1 MQKKIIALAI
11 AGLMSGAAFA
21 QSNVTISG
29 GFDNAVVTQKTE
41 WNGVTSRT
49 QNFMGSGQ
57 QLTPTIGFNVT
68 EDLGGGMK
76 AMARLN
82 WEFDNSLPATAPA
95 NGEVFVGL
103 SSMMGTLTLGTVNT
117 NSLGVAG
124 LRQPFGTKVGGGYGS
139 TLGAAQTRYADSV
152 KYDSPTWSGF
162 SFGYMHVMGTTTAPA
177 SAAVA
182 NGNVAAVVAST
193 TLANRNEWALKYA
206 NGPINVQY
214 ARMDLGEAAAEG
226 TADQRQNSLGVSY
239 DLGMVKLMGG
249 YGTETR
255 QLLGVKTVDAKNWNI
270 AADFP
275 FAGKFNLLANY
286 GKLDSKVQGT
296 AAAPL
301 NNDRVMWGIG
311 MKYAFSKRTNAYV
324 RYVSDD
330 VKNVAAAGF
339 DGQKTTL
346 MGIAHTF

>member
-1 MQKKIIALAI
+1 
-11 AGLMSGAAFA
+11 
-21 QSNVTISG
+21 
-29 GFDNAVVTQKTE
+29 
-41 WNGVTSRT
+41 
-49 QNFMGSGQ
+49 MGSGQ
-57 QLTPTIGFNVT
+57 QLTPTLGFNVT

-76 AMARLN
+76 AMARMN
-82 WEFDNSLPATAPA
+82 WEFDNSIATAAPA
-95 NGEVFVGL
+95 GGELFVGL
-103 SSMMGTLTLGTVNT
+103 SSGMGTLILGTVNT

-139 TLGAAQTRYADSV
+139 TLGAAQTRYSDSV

-177 SAAVA
+177 SVAVA
-182 NGNVAAVVAST
+182 NGNVAVVAAST

-214 ARMDLGEAAAEG
+214 ARMDLGEAATEG
-226 TADQRQNSLGVSY
+226 TADQRQNSLGASY
-239 DLGMVKLMGG
+239 AFGPVKVMGG

-255 QLLGVKTVDAKNWNI
+255 QLLGVKTVDAKNWNLGI
-270 AADFP
+270 DWAAT
-275 FAGKFNLLANY
+275 GNINVLANY
-286 GKLDSKVQGT
+286 GKLDSKLV
-296 AAAPL
+296 L

-311 MKYAFSKRTNAYV
+311 MKYALSKRTNAYV

-346 MGIAHTF
+346 MGVAHTF